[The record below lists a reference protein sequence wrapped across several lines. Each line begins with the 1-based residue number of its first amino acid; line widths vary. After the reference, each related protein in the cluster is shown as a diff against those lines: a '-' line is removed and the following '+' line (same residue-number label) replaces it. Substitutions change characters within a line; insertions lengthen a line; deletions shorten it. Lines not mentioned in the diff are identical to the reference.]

1 MSPQIRNQKSEISN
15 VPVLIVDDH
24 AAHAE
29 ALASALEALNVA
41 PEVATGGKEA
51 LERLAAKPYDLI
63 ITDLVMSD
71 LDGLELLREAK
82 GRAPETEVIVVTGY
96 ATVENAVA
104 AMQQGAATYLRK
116 PVNLDELRAVVR
128 GVLEKQALRRSNLE
142 LRRELN
148 ARFGFEGI
156 IGNHPKML
164 RLVETLRQIA
174 PTDATVLIYGESG
187 TGKEL
192 VARALHNNSPRRAK
206 RFVALNCAAL
216 SEGIL
221 ESELFGHEKGSF
233 TGAAAS
239 RQGRFE
245 YADGGTLLLDEVGD
259 MPLSTQV
266 KLLRVLE
273 QNEIIRVGSNTPI
286 HVDVRIVAATHRRLE
301 ALIKEGSFRED
312 LYFRL
317 KVVTLHIPPLR
328 ERRDDIPLLADHF
341 LRDIAAAYKK
351 PVSEISPD
359 ARRRLVAYEW
369 PGNVRELRNAIEHM
383 VVVTTDPI
391 LGPDDLPDHIAPAEA
406 PAPAAAQVPQLV
418 GISMADAERQLIR
431 NTLAAVGG
439 NRVEAARILGIGE
452 RTLYRKI
459 KDFGLK

>member
-1 MSPQIRNQKSEISN
+1 MSPSRPAI
-15 VPVLIVDDH
+15 LIVDDH
-24 AAHAE
+24 APHAE
-29 ALASALEALNVA
+29 ALASALEALD
-41 PEVATGGKEA
+41 ATSDIASGGKEA
-51 LERLAAKPYDLI
+51 LDKLAATPYDLV

-71 LDGLELLREAK
+71 LDGMEVLREAK
-82 GRAPETEVIVVTGY
+82 ARIPDVEVIVVTGY

-128 GVLEKQALRRSNLE
+128 SVLEKQALRRSNVE
-142 LRRELN
+142 LRRELDL
-148 ARFGFEGI
+148 RYGFEGI
-156 IGNHPKML
+156 IGNNPRML

-216 SEGIL
+216 SESIL

-233 TGAAAS
+233 TGAATT

-273 QNEIIRVGSNTPI
+273 QSEIVRVGSNAPI
-286 HVDVRIVAATHRRLE
+286 HVDVRIVAATHRHLE
-301 ALIKEGSFRED
+301 TLIKEGKFRED

-317 KVVTLHIPPLR
+317 KVVTLYIPPLR

-341 LRDIAAAYKK
+341 LHELSTSYNK
-351 PVSEISPD
+351 PIREITAE

-391 LGPDDLPDHIAPAEA
+391 LDVNDLPDHIVPAEA
-406 PAPAAAQVPQLV
+406 PTATETPQLV
-418 GISMADAERQLIR
+418 GMTMQDAERLLIQ
-431 NTLAAVGG
+431 NTLKLVGG

-459 KDFGLK
+459 KDYGLT